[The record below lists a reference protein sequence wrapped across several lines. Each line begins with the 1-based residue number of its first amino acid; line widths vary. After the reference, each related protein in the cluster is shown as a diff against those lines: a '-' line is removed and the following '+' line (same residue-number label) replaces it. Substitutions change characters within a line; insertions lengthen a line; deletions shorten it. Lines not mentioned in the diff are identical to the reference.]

1 MLHAY
6 LVKVG
11 SQYQEADSL
20 NAIIK
25 SPTLIAWPYNYLNKV
40 QKYGEDGYLIVQL
53 DKSQLVLHGTVR
65 MLWSDGVKIGL
76 YQDHPQ
82 E

>member
-1 MLHAY
+1 MLLSKLKDISAGTDCKFSYGWTMLHAY

-40 QKYGEDGYLIVQL
+40 QKYGEDGYLIV
-53 DKSQLVLHGTVR
+53 
-65 MLWSDGVKIGL
+65 
-76 YQDHPQ
+76 
-82 E
+82 